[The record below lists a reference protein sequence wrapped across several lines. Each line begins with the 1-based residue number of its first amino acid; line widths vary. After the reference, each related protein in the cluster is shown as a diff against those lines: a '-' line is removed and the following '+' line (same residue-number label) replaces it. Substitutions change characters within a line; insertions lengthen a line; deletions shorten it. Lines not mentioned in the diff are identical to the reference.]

1 MNEKAAKLLKNLAA
15 RKEEIGMAE
24 ALLTTMS
31 QDQQEWEK
39 QFGYER
45 FVHDCISREKH
56 AYTQGIEQGMSQ
68 GIAQGE
74 RKRALEVARRMLRNC
89 KLSKKEIAE
98 ITQLSLDEILQLQ

>member
-1 MNEKAAKLLKNLAA
+1 
-15 RKEEIGMAE
+15 MAE

-45 FVHDCISREKH
+45 FVHDCISREKY
-56 AYTQGIEQGMSQ
+56 AYTQGIEQGISQ

-74 RKRALEVARRMLRNC
+74 RKRALEDARRFIHLG
-89 KLSKKEIAE
+89 LSIEQIA
-98 ITQLSLDEILQLQ
+98 QGVGLSVDEIQGLQ

>member
-1 MNEKAAKLLKNLAA
+1 
-15 RKEEIGMAE
+15 MAE

-45 FVHDCISREKH
+45 FVHDCISREKY
-56 AYTQGIEQGMSQ
+56 AYTQGISK

-74 RKRALEVARRMLRNC
+74 RKRALEAARRMLHDQ
-89 KLSKKEIAE
+89 LPAELIAKYTE
-98 ITQLSLDEILQLQ
+98 ITVDEILQLQ